1 MSSSLVNSGQI
12 IAAPADVSARPNPK
26 TITLNQS
33 DILDSATNDL
43 HDLLAVER
51 SLVGAL
57 KVVQKMI
64 GSERRLIEKVAP

>member
-1 MSSSLVNSGQI
+1 MSNLLSKSGQLSTVQ
-12 IAAPADVSARPNPK
+12 AVDFACPNPE
-26 TITLNQS
+26 TVTLNKS
-33 DILDSATNDL
+33 DIKDSATNDL

-57 KVVQKMI
+57 KVVQRMI